1 MIDPGAVRLPP
12 DAAAA
17 PRCGFALKGPAYML
31 GSALLFSILGLL
43 IKILGPQYRMWDIAV
58 YRLLGG
64 TLILYAIFGW
74 QQNLFKPVYPRLML
88 IRGILGTV
96 TFLCLVVAIR
106 SIPFSTAMAIF
117 YSFPA
122 FAAVIAPLLF
132 GERIS
137 FYEIVCL
144 FIALFGVLVLFDLQ
158 IEGHPIGLVMGVFA
172 AVLAGLTVAI
182 IKKLREANGSVIIY
196 FYFCL
201 VGSVVCLGPYLA
213 APTVPDNL
221 IDGAI
226 VGGIVATSIV
236 AQLLMNHGFKDC
248 KSWEGGLYMTSE
260 LVFTAVLGIVLLSEA
275 VTKRFWIGAALILIS
290 AVAFQVRHRN
300 GRPKGVL
307 QQTDRG

>member
-1 MIDPGAVRLPP
+1 
-12 DAAAA
+12 
-17 PRCGFALKGPAYML
+17 ML

-43 IKILGPQYRMWDIAV
+43 IKIIGPEYSLWDIAV

-64 TLILYAIFGW
+64 AIVLYAIFGW
-74 QQNLFKPVYPRLML
+74 QQNLFKPVYPKLML
-88 IRGILGTV
+88 IRGLTGTLA
-96 TFLCLVVAIR
+96 FFCLVISIR

-122 FAAVIAPLLF
+122 FAAVFSPILF
-132 GERIS
+132 GERVS
-137 FYEIVCL
+137 LYEILCL
-144 FIALFGVLVLFDLQ
+144 LVAMLGVLVLFDLQ
-158 IEGHPIGLVMGVFA
+158 IEGHPIGLVMGGFA

-182 IKKLREANGSVIIY
+182 IKKLREANGSVSIY

-201 VGSVVCLGPYLA
+201 VGSAVCLGPYLA

-221 IDGAI
+221 IDWAI
-226 VGGIVATSIV
+226 VVGIVITSIV
-236 AQLLMNHGFKDC
+236 AQLLMNHGFKYC

-260 LVFTAVLGIVLLSEA
+260 LVFTAGLGIFLLSEA
-275 VTKRFWIGAALILIS
+275 LTRRFWIGAALILIS

-300 GRPKGVL
+300 GRANRVL